1 LDVRAGEAWP
11 VPGLGFGGPG
21 DVGVRAA
28 AVRVDDVVIA
38 EVCSESSAVRFA
50 AGGGCGDRVLMCL
63 VRRGAW
69 RFARPGGTVTVA
81 AGAFIACREGPPS
94 PSEVDPWTAAMVLVL
109 PASGLGPLAGG
120 GQVTGSA
127 DSAEARV
134 LMAHAG
140 TVRGTA
146 EGLSPEGVRGARDAL
161 VRLAGGVLR
170 RECGGAGPGPALVL
184 ARAAMEAADG
194 RLADPGLSP
203 SSLAGELHVSVRT
216 LHRAFAAAG
225 EPVAAYIRRRRLE
238 QARAELAVRAG
249 RPGVSEVAARWQFAD
264 GSHFVRAFR
273 KQYGQ
278 TPSQFACPGA
288 AGRGC

>member
-1 LDVRAGEAWP
+1 
-11 VPGLGFGGPG
+11 
-21 DVGVRAA
+21 
-28 AVRVDDVVIA
+28 
-38 EVCSESSAVRFA
+38 
-50 AGGGCGDRVLMCL
+50 
-63 VRRGAW
+63 
-69 RFARPGGTVTVA
+69 VA
-81 AGAFIACREGPPS
+81 
-94 PSEVDPWTAAMVLVL
+94 VL
-109 PASGLGPLAGG
+109 PARVLGPLAGG

-127 DSAEARV
+127 GSAEARV

-140 TVRGTA
+140 AVRETA
-146 EGLSPEGVRGARDAL
+146 GGLSRAGVRGARDAL
-161 VRLAGGVLR
+161 LGLAEGVLR
-170 RECGGAGPGPALVL
+170 RECGGAWQGPGPAL

-216 LHRAFAAAG
+216 LHRAFTAAG

-278 TPSQFACPGA
+278 TPSQFARTGRGGQVEA
-288 AGRGC
+288 AGVPLVQKARQMPRCVPA